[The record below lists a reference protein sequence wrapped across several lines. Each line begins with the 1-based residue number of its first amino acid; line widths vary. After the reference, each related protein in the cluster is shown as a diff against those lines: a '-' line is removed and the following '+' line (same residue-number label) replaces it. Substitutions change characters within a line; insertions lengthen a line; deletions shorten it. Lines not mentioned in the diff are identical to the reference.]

1 MCIIRDNGLKYSMLR
16 RTNDICENAKSVF
29 NVYCPESEDFI
40 VDAIE
45 REIYRYR
52 QISLSE
58 DKPKPGR
65 KGFDLQQLWGLYAD
79 SGYGVCLVF
88 DKEKLINALPSGC
101 VYGEV
106 NYEVNFTLST
116 ITDIC
121 KGKDIRPYI
130 KDHVKTIFFHKRK
143 EWEHEQ
149 EYRIVRRFDDGE
161 PEKRLSIDNSL
172 KYVII
177 QSSRTIKP
185 NDSILNS
192 CEYIC
197 LRRILPQQ
205 VRLLAYEPFIREQS
219 LTCFDDDKNG
229 VVYWKSSE

>member
-65 KGFDLQQLWGLYAD
+65 KGFDLQQMWGLYAD
-79 SGYGVCLVF
+79 NGHGVCLAF
-88 DKEKLINALPSGC
+88 DKNELISALPSDC
-101 VYGEV
+101 VHGEV
-106 NYEVNFTLST
+106 NYEADATSSN
-116 ITDIC
+116 ITN
-121 KGKDIRPYI
+121 IRSCGQIQSYI
-130 KDHVKTIFFHKRK
+130 KCNAKALFFSKRK

-177 QSSRTIKP
+177 QSPRTIKP

-205 VRLLAYEPFIREQS
+205 VRLLAYEPFICEQS